1 MRSVL
6 SSPITIMAL
15 LVAVTLAGFEV
26 VRQNDLVGDAGD
38 RESLLQAEIQ
48 RLEEENERVKRDIA
62 SFENTE
68 TIEREARERLN
79 LKKEGEKVVVILPSD
94 GKQPK
99 ELSDDIILQEYE
111 RRNAPAEEKK
121 EPFGILKNLKAW
133 INLFF

>member
-15 LVAVTLAGFEV
+15 LVAITLAGFAV

>member
-1 MRSVL
+1 
-6 SSPITIMAL
+6 MAL
-15 LVAVTLAGFEV
+15 LVAITLAGFAV